1 MDHGSRVVAAR
12 TRQGRRGMSAER
24 YAQVRRLF
32 VAACELAES
41 EIGPFLDQACVGD
54 PELREELESLLKQ
67 PRLTTIIGTSSG
79 DTPHGKVLSPIA
91 DLPRELIPADIP
103 VDAARAAKPW
113 RFSPGEIIA
122 AQRYKILGPLGGGG
136 LGEVYRA
143 RDRIMDQDVALK
155 FLAVGQTG
163 GDPACSRFVSEVA
176 TAREVAH
183 PNVVRVYDIG
193 QLADGE
199 VFLSM
204 EFIDGDDLASLLRRA
219 GRLSPEKTVQIA
231 RELCAGLGAAH
242 HQGVLH
248 RDLKPSNIVID
259 ADGHV
264 HIADFG
270 IAAFVPT
277 AAGEIPLAGTPAF
290 MAPGLFHHK
299 QPSKQSD
306 LYALGLVLYEVAGG
320 GEPFG
325 GVPADGLQAAAA
337 LIPPSLLCP
346 EIEPGLERAILQ
358 CLEKDPSRRPES
370 AKAVAALLPG

>member
-1 MDHGSRVVAAR
+1 
-12 TRQGRRGMSAER
+12 MSAER

-32 VAACELAES
+32 LAACELAKS
-41 EIGPFLDQACVGD
+41 EMGAFLDQACAGD

-67 PRLTTIIGTSSG
+67 PRSTTIIGTSSE
-79 DTPHGKVLSPIA
+79 DAAHGKVLSPISR
-91 DLPRELIPADIP
+91 LPGELIPADIP
-103 VDAARAAKPW
+103 VGAARAENAW

-122 AQRYKILGPLGGGG
+122 AGRYKILGPLGGGG
-136 LGEVYRA
+136 LGEVYKA
-143 RDRIMDQDVALK
+143 HDQIMDQDVALK
-155 FLAVGQTG
+155 FLALGQSG
-163 GDPACSRFVSEVA
+163 ADPTRSRFVSEVA
-176 TAREVAH
+176 MAREVAH
-183 PNVVRVYDIG
+183 PSVVRVYDIG

-204 EFIDGDDLASLLRRA
+204 EFIDGEDLASLLRRA
-219 GRLSPEKTVQIA
+219 GRLSRERTVQIA

-242 HQGVLH
+242 DHGVLH

-259 ADGHV
+259 GDGHV

-277 AAGEIPLAGTPAF
+277 AADHGYMAPEIPLAGTPAF

-306 LYALGLVLYEVAGG
+306 LYALGIVLYEVATGR
-320 GEPFG
+320 EPFD
-325 GVPADGLQAAAA
+325 GVPADGLQTAAK

-346 EIEPGLERAILQ
+346 EIEPALERAILQ
-358 CLEKDPSRRPES
+358 CLEEDPSRRPES